1 MGKDNTPRVRQ
12 AKDLIRKKGRRAPYD
27 RILIVC
33 EGSKTEPNYFN
44 EIKQF
49 YKLHTANVEVQH
61 SSLGTCPLQVVKS
74 AEDLFLNGSSEKGIQ
89 KRAFEQVYAVFDRD
103 DHNEY
108 FNARDKAGALDEKLK
123 NDFNKKVKFKAI
135 SSVPCFE
142 LWLLLHF
149 EDAQARMHRDVAL
162 TRLQKHLPNYTKGA
176 TGIYATTKEQVLL
189 AIERVKK
196 LPRHDGIECFT
207 DIAELV
213 NLLTTLRRL

>member
-12 AKDLIRKKGRRAPYD
+12 PKDLIRKKGRRAPYD

-61 SSLGTCPLQVVKS
+61 SSLGTCPLQIVES
-74 AEDLFLNGSSEKGIQ
+74 AEELFLNGSSDKGIQ
-89 KRAFEQVYAVFDRD
+89 KRAFEQVYAIFDRD
-103 DHNEY
+103 DHKEY
-108 FNARDKAGALDEKLK
+108 FNARDKAAALNGKLK
-123 NDFNKKVKFKAI
+123 NDLRKKVKFKAI

-149 EDAQARMHRDVAL
+149 EDAQAPMHRNDAL
-162 TRLQKHLPNYTKGA
+162 KRLQNHLPNYAKGK
-176 TGIYATTKEQVLL
+176 TGVYAATKEQSLL
-189 AIERVKK
+189 AAARAKK
-196 LPRHDGIECFT
+196 LPEHDGIECFT
-207 DIAELV
+207 DITELV
-213 NLLTTLRRL
+213 TLLTTLR

>member
-49 YKLHTANVEVQH
+49 YRLHTANVEVQH

-74 AEDLFLNGSSEKGIQ
+74 AEELFLKGNSGKGIQ
-89 KRAFEQVYAVFDRD
+89 KLAFEKVYAVFDRD
-103 DHNEY
+103 EHEEY
-108 FNARDKAGALDEKLK
+108 FNARNKAKALNSKLK
-123 NDFNKKVKFKAI
+123 NDLGKKVKFIAI
-135 SSVPCFE
+135 TSVPCFE

-149 EDAQARMHRDVAL
+149 EDVQ
-162 TRLQKHLPNYTKGA
+162 
-176 TGIYATTKEQVLL
+176 
-189 AIERVKK
+189 
-196 LPRHDGIECFT
+196 C
-207 DIAELV
+207 
-213 NLLTTLRRL
+213 

>member
-12 AKDLIRKKGRRAPYD
+12 AKDLIRKKGRRASYD

-49 YKLHTANVEVQH
+49 HSLQTANVAVQH
-61 SSLGTCPLQVVKS
+61 SALGTCPLQVVNS
-74 AEDLFLNGSSEKGIQ
+74 AEEFFLNGNAEKSIQ

-103 DHNEY
+103 DHKEY
-108 FNARDKAGALDEKLK
+108 FNARDKAVALNGKLK
-123 NDFNKKVKFKAI
+123 NDFNKKVKFTAI

-149 EDAQARMHRDVAL
+149 EDAQAPMHRNDAL
-162 TRLQKHLPNYTKGA
+162 TRLKKYLPSYTKGK
-176 TGIYATTKEQVLL
+176 TGLYATTREQSVF
-189 AIERVKK
+189 AVERAKK
-196 LPRHDGIECFT
+196 LPEHDGVECFT

-213 NLLTTLRRL
+213 TLLTTLR